1 MKGALKG
8 LYSFLYYAPLLL
20 STRFTATQNK
30 NKQTKKAHTHRQVK
44 SSKMID
50 GIVYYPKSPE
60 RPRNYIQ
67 PTLHHLRPFCS
78 QEKSWQGQC

>member
-30 NKQTKKAHTHRQVK
+30 NKQTKKSPHTSTGEKQQDDRWNCIL
-44 SSKMID
+44 SK
-50 GIVYYPKSPE
+50 VTRKA
-60 RPRNYIQ
+60 
-67 PTLHHLRPFCS
+67 
-78 QEKSWQGQC
+78 